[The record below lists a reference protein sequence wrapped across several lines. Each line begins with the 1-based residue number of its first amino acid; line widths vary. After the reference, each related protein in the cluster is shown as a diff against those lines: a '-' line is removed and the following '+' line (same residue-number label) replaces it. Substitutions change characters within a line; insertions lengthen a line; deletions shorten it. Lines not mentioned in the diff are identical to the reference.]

1 MQKALKVGVG
11 EMSRQSLI
19 GFPMLRMNT
28 AVGGWPYPQ
37 LPSQRL
43 VTNDSATAG
52 LSTSA
57 QSSIFQQ
64 YPALRL
70 LLDPVQW
77 PPIGHRLHW
86 LSSVQKSDTAH
97 PNCVWTPEAEF
108 ESSDLQSTTSECNN
122 ISISEVKQ
130 SLEKVARQ
138 LPVHTERTAVGSL
151 IAEKKRA
158 KPLQRS
164 GAQSSQVTELR
175 DKLKAQKLLMIKTE
189 LRHSQHSALRAWAV
203 ESKRARAE
211 AAHKTE
217 LARVTSHGVAD
228 QRELE
233 KRLESCSAKFVLKM
247 SRLTKSLQLSK
258 EQLHERRLWLLS
270 PCGRRWRMQRI
281 ILQMWVAGCAKI
293 RKTGVHHNSSDSKRK
308 RSGTSRP
315 ACPPPMPS
323 IKETAESSSDT
334 DRLSACVLG
343 SPKANSTS
351 EPASCG
357 LGVGGCDRAWGCM
370 HHQTYSKGLLL
381 LHREFAQRVAQG
393 PPGLH
398 APPGLSGPAGLSG
411 PPGLTGPPGLSAPP
425 GLGLGLGAEM
435 GKDFQF
441 KLVSRRANHILS
453 KPVA

>member
-43 VTNDSATAG
+43 VSNDCATAG
-52 LSTSA
+52 LCTSA

-77 PPIGHRLHW
+77 PPIGHRLHF
-86 LSSVQKSDTAH
+86 LSAVQKSDAAH
-97 PNCVWTPEAEF
+97 SNCVGTFEAEF
-108 ESSDLQSTTSECNN
+108 ECSDLESTTSKCSN
-122 ISISEVKQ
+122 ISISEMKQ
-130 SLEKVARQ
+130 TGLEEVARQ
-138 LPVHTERTAVGSL
+138 LPADTDRTAAVGSST
-151 IAEKKRA
+151 AEKKQA
-158 KPLQRS
+158 KPLQRHK
-164 GAQSSQVTELR
+164 AQSNQVMELR
-175 DKLKAQKLLMIKTE
+175 DKLKAQKLLMIKAE

-211 AAHKTE
+211 AAHKME
-217 LARVTSHGVAD
+217 LARVASDGVAD

-233 KRLESCSAKFVLKM
+233 KKLESSSAKFVLKM
-247 SRLTKSLQLSK
+247 SRLTKSVQLSK

-293 RKTGVHHNSSDSKRK
+293 RKSGVYQHSPDSKRK
-308 RSGTSRP
+308 RSGMSRT

-323 IKETAESSSDT
+323 IKETVESSSDT
-334 DRLSACVLG
+334 
-343 SPKANSTS
+343 
-351 EPASCG
+351 
-357 LGVGGCDRAWGCM
+357 RAWGCM

-381 LHREFAQRVAQG
+381 LHREFAHRVGQG

-398 APPGLSGPAGLSG
+398 APPGLSGPPGLAG

-425 GLGLGLGAEM
+425 GLCLGLGAEM
-435 GKDFQF
+435 RKDFQF
-441 KLVSRRANHILS
+441 KLVSRRSNHILS